1 MVDAAVGTEATDAC
15 ADNGEC
21 FGVSA
26 DPRPRPLRVP
36 FSTIAGWPALEKL
49 GAEHRAEV
57 ERLSTAVRRAEE
69 ARRARDEQNKK
80 LVQVCATLWARLAHA
95 RNRSPTARAGGLGLA
110 SFLTVRLMPSQA
122 LSSTR
127 CDALLLRSCFGDWA
141 APRLDGVTA
150 CSKRKQN
157 DSKTLTRQA
166 AYRTRRKRGVWRV
179 A

>member
-1 MVDAAVGTEATDAC
+1 M
-15 ADNGEC
+15 
-21 FGVSA
+21 
-26 DPRPRPLRVP
+26 P

-127 CDALLLRSCFGDWA
+127 CDALLLRSCFGRRA

-166 AYRTRRKRGVWRV
+166 AYRMRRKRGVWRV